1 MQLGANTRHACN
13 LANNYPNTLPILAVQ
28 PHKTKQMAIG
38 LGTDNDLD
46 AGQTLRCTECIAQ
59 SRLIMYTE

>member
-13 LANNYPNTLPILAVQ
+13 LANNSPNILTIQLIQ

-46 AGQTLRCTECIAQ
+46 AGQTLRCTEYIAKSQ
-59 SRLIMYTE
+59 LTM